1 MGVMTR
7 GVIASRTNARTYGL
21 HIIRSLKGFDAHV
34 VLVHTDRVPSIDDD
48 TGYASP
54 LKPGDTI

>member
-1 MGVMTR
+1 M
-7 GVIASRTNARTYGL
+7 IASRTNARTYGL